1 MLKKS
6 KRSSHAM
13 FGLTPMISAGL
24 LLMFSVGCASQ
35 GDLDASRNKMRA
47 QDQRIIELEQE
58 VDSWKS
64 QADAADSAAR
74 KYVDELSK
82 RDAIVASLRAGLT
95 QAQQDNDH
103 LLEELN
109 SMNPVML
116 PAEVSSALEEIASKH
131 ADLMEFDAKR
141 GMLRLASD
149 LTFDLGSDAVRS
161 DAVKTLNEVAKVLKS
176 TDLTTFDIRVVGHT
190 DNVPIRRAAT
200 KAKHPTNLHLS
211 VDRAISVQQIL
222 AKAGIDPHRMSVMG
236 WGEYR
241 PIVPNA
247 AKGGAKAN
255 RRVEIFLVPTT
266 YEAGAISSES
276 NQPEGNSV
284 GDNAEPVSGKKVG
297 PAGNNSE
304 PIK

>member
-1 MLKKS
+1 MLGTM
-6 KRSSHAM
+6 KRSYLSTST
-13 FGLTPMISAGL
+13 FVCVIGAGL
-24 LLMFSVGCASQ
+24 LLAFGVGCAAQ

-58 VDSWKS
+58 IDSWKS
-64 QADAADSAAR
+64 QASTADSSAR

-82 RDAIVASLRAGLT
+82 RDAIVASMRAELD
-95 QAQQDNDH
+95 QAMQDNEK
-103 LLEELN
+103 LVTELN

-116 PAEVSSALEEIASKH
+116 PADVSSSLEEIASQH
-131 ADLMEFDAKR
+131 SDLMEFDTRR

-161 DAVKTLNEVAKVLKS
+161 DAVKTLNEVAKVLTS
-176 TDLTTFDIRVVGHT
+176 TDLTSFDIRIVGHT

-222 AKAGIDPHRMSVMG
+222 AKAGVDPHRMSVMG

-247 AKGGAKAN
+247 SKGGAKAN
-255 RRVEIFLVPTT
+255 RRVEIFLVPSTMD
-266 YEAGAISSES
+266 AGALSSS
-276 NQPEGNSV
+276 SQ
-284 GDNAEPVSGKKVG
+284 A
-297 PAGNNSE
+297 PAGDSGEIAGKRVEPSGSNNE